1 MPHVTTVHHIL
12 WNERDLDN
20 DETEA
25 LAKARATKVVIHD
38 SYAGAVAIALHANR
52 EAAKA
57 RDAAEI
63 AWEDAEL
70 EVLMTRRY
78 GCQEEEYA
86 AAAAAKVAYYD
97 AWAAALVDC
106 NGGLYQDASDRE
118 FASASDRE
126 FASASDQ
133 HSNRIT
139 DQTDDYKL
147 SLESANVAYY
157 DARKTYIN
165 TDKTWNDMYQATET
179 AADQDAVN
187 DFQIFVY
194 NAQTAVNKAARNA
207 YYIAN
212 GYADYKA
219 KYIAHYA
226 YDIASYA
233 ANLDAAT
240 ADDADDADDSDDAD
254 YADDAD
260 DNYVNQVIALHDAV
274 FRVNDIYRNMSYRM
288 CTYVIAA
295 SAA

>member
-1 MPHVTTVHHIL
+1 MPSVTTVHHIL

-20 DETEA
+20 VETKA
-25 LAKARATKVVIHD
+25 LAKARADKVVIHD
-38 SYAGAVAIALHANR
+38 SSAGAVAIALHANR

-118 FASASDRE
+118 FASASD
-126 FASASDQ
+126 Q

-139 DQTDDYKL
+139 DQTDYYKL
-147 SLESANVAYY
+147 SLESAKVAYY

-165 TDKTWNDMYQATET
+165 TNKTWSAMYQASET
-179 AADQDAVN
+179 AADQDAVH

-219 KYIAHYA
+219 KYIVYYA

-233 ANLDAAT
+233 ANLDAAADDADDDAAADDAAADDAA
-240 ADDADDADDSDDAD
+240 ADDADDADD
-254 YADDAD
+254 
-260 DNYVNQVIALHDAV
+260 NYFNQVIALHDAV
-274 FRVNDIYRNMSYRM
+274 YRVNDIYRNMSYSM
-288 CTYVIAA
+288 CTYAITA

>member
-1 MPHVTTVHHIL
+1 MPSVITIYNNL

-25 LAKARATKVVIHD
+25 LAKARADKVVIHD
-38 SYAGAVAIALHANR
+38 SSAGAVAIALHANR

-118 FASASDRE
+118 FASVSDQHSNRIT
-126 FASASDQ
+126 DQ

-165 TDKTWNDMYQATET
+165 TDKTWNDMYHASET
-179 AADQDAVN
+179 TADQDAVN

-233 ANLDAAT
+233 ANLDAA
-240 ADDADDADDSDDAD
+240 ADDADDAA
-254 YADDAD
+254 AAD
-260 DNYVNQVIALHDAV
+260 DNYFNQVIALHDAV
-274 FRVNDIYRNMSYRM
+274 SRVNDIYRNMSYSM
-288 CTYVIAA
+288 YTYAITA

>member
-1 MPHVTTVHHIL
+1 MPSVITVYNIL

-25 LAKARATKVVIHD
+25 LAKARADKVVIHD
-38 SYAGAVAIALHANR
+38 SSAGAVAIALHATR

-106 NGGLYQDASDRE
+106 NGRLYQDASDRE
-118 FASASDRE
+118 FASA
-126 FASASDQ
+126 ADQ
-133 HSNRIT
+133 HYNRIT

-165 TDKTWNDMYQATET
+165 TNKTWDDMYHASET

-233 ANLDAAT
+233 ANLDAANLDDANLDD
-240 ADDADDADDSDDAD
+240 ADDADDADDT
-254 YADDAD
+254 YF
-260 DNYVNQVIALHDAV
+260 NQVIALNDADS
-274 FRVNDIYRNMSYRM
+274 RVNDIYRNMSYSM